1 MDLTLNSDQVAL
13 RAGIREYLADRWNAD
28 RLRSCAPVTAQEWKE
43 LAGLG
48 VFGLLLPEAAGG
60 MGLGLADAAIVF
72 EELGAALVPGPLVP
86 TVLAASGV
94 VPGAAE
100 GDAIV
105 AMLDLAAPGPAII
118 EHLGLATHVVV
129 VSDDGLFLLPAPAL
143 ASASAV
149 PARGTTPVTPAEPL
163 DPLTPVAVAAGDVP
177 ALMSRAER
185 VGSAADAALWRVRGA
200 VLVAA
205 LQVGIAQ
212 GGLDLGVRYVTEREQ
227 FGRVVGSFQ
236 AVKHL
241 LAESLARVEL
251 ARAAVLAAAVT
262 ADDPP
267 AAGDPAAGGA
277 AAGGAAAGDLA
288 AGDLAVAAATAK
300 VLADD
305 AATAGGRTCVQ
316 VHGGMGF
323 TWEVLA
329 HLYLKRAWVQET
341 AFGTTAEHEAFL
353 ASQLP

>member
-1 MDLTLNSDQVAL
+1 VDLTLNSDQLAL
-13 RAGIREYLADRWNAD
+13 RSGVREYLAGRWDAE
-28 RLRSCAPVTAQEWKE
+28 RLRIASSAVPLTAADWKE

-48 VFGLLLPEAAGG
+48 VFGLLLPESSGG

-86 TVLAASGV
+86 TVLAAGAVSGV
-94 VPGAAE
+94 AD

-105 AMLDLAAPGPAII
+105 AMLDVTAPGPAII

-129 VSDDGLFLLPAPAL
+129 VSDDGLFLAPSGVSAEGLPAPG
-143 ASASAV
+143 
-149 PARGTTPVTPAEPL
+149 PTPVTPAVPDPL
-163 DPLTPVAVAAGDVP
+163 DPLTPVAVADV
-177 ALMSRAER
+177 ATLLSRAER
-185 VGSAADAALWRVRGA
+185 LGGAADAATWRQHGA

-205 LQVGIAQ
+205 LQVGVAQ
-212 GGLDLGVRYVTEREQ
+212 GALDLGVRYVKEREQ

-241 LAESLARVEL
+241 LAESVAGVEL

-262 ADDPP
+262 ADDP
-267 AAGDPAAGGA
+267 G
-277 AAGGAAAGDLA
+277 AGDLA
-288 AGDLAVAAATAK
+288 AAAATAK

-305 AATAGGRTCVQ
+305 AATVGGRTCVQ

-353 ASQLP
+353 ASQLA

>member
-1 MDLTLNSDQVAL
+1 VDLTLNSDQLAL
-13 RAGIREYLADRWNAD
+13 RAGIREYLADKWDAS
-28 RLRSCAPVTAQEWKE
+28 RLRSAASGAPLTAEDWKE

-48 VFGLLLPEAAGG
+48 VFGLLLPESSGG

-86 TVLAASGV
+86 TVLAAGTLVGTASGTLV
-94 VPGAAE
+94 STASGTVPGAAD

-105 AMLDLAAPGPAII
+105 AMLDASAPGPAVI

-129 VSDDGLFLLPAPAL
+129 VSDDGLFLIPAPEL
-143 ASASAV
+143 ASMSA
-149 PARGTTPVTPAEPL
+149 GSAEPL
-163 DPLTPVAVAAGDVP
+163 DPLTPVAVATGDVP

-185 VGSAADAALWRVRGA
+185 VGSAADAALWRLRGA

-205 LQVGIAQ
+205 LQVGVAQ

-241 LAESLARVEL
+241 LAESLVRVEL
-251 ARAAVLAAAVT
+251 ARAAMLAAAVA
-262 ADDPP
+262 ADDP
-267 AAGDPAAGGA
+267 G
-277 AAGGAAAGDLA
+277 
-288 AGDLAVAAATAK
+288 AGDLAVGDLAVAVATAK

-305 AATAGGRTCVQ
+305 AATTGGRTCVQ

-341 AFGTTAEHEAFL
+341 AFSTTAEHEAFL
-353 ASQLP
+353 ATQLG